1 MYIQDIKISGFIP
14 FDTFGIESIHI
25 DAQSIVQILIGD
37 NGSGKSSILREL
49 NPLPAQK
56 SLYHKD
62 GYKELTILHKD
73 SIYKIKSSFEKK
85 SGKHSFIKDDEE
97 LNIDGTSTLQTELAG
112 THLGYT
118 SQVHNCISCKYNICQ
133 MSPSERKSLIMNLAP
148 TTPEFIIDMFKYV
161 RSKVRE
167 YKNNLTLLYT
177 RKQEIENILIPKE
190 EIDLIIKD
198 KLKLEK
204 SQLDLGNKI
213 YHIEQQIV
221 NIKSK
226 SDLYVYPDVQESI
239 SYKNAK
245 ELKKKT
251 INFILRNKI
260 NTDIDIQEQIYGYKN
275 QLENIHKQRLDI
287 VNKGKRIVEE
297 LTNFDTSLLTLK
309 EESDISTFQLELK
322 EKIDTANILLKNI
335 GTNVIIPNEKFTD
348 EQIAILKEKE
358 KYIFDRMIPVL
369 DDVCNNIGV
378 DIENKF
384 MLYGDFSNMYKT
396 PYVSNAYRKADIEKN
411 LNRIKIEIDKTKE
424 LYKNIPS
431 KPSVILDNCN
441 NCGYRNYY
449 SNEISRIDKILEN
462 KQNEYKKYEEEYK
475 KICKYLEEEKE
486 RILMLE
492 RNAGILEDTLKTL
505 QNCFLRLDTD
515 EVIHLLNKDPYML
528 LNAINERLRAIDDI
542 NTYIDLNKSISEIS
556 AKIKSLEKTNAP
568 TIKILESLY
577 NDKIKERDILRYQ
590 LESLNKEYTEIENKI
605 SILNTYKSILNE
617 IENKI
622 TYMEKYSK
630 SFVYK
635 EYLKFLEETYLTAL
649 KKEKIEIDNQVFSK
663 SKIIKEQESLQDR
676 LTKEVITLID
686 QIEKKKIIY
695 EYMEDSLSPESG
707 MPKYHLVSFV
717 NALISNA
724 NFVIS
729 KIWTTP
735 LEIQLISQEEE
746 FNCNFLVKCNNNQIT
761 KLENISK
768 GQTAIVNFAFFIAL
782 MIALDIKDYPCIFDE
797 CDENLDAKHKQ
808 NYLEWL
814 KTYIDEGYANQMWI
828 VNHDAAL
835 YTGFLYKDII
845 CLRKENVVV
854 PTDINIRSEITYK

>member
-62 GYKELTILHKD
+62 GYKELTIIHKD

-97 LNIDGTSTLQTELAG
+97 LNIDGTSTLQTELASK
-112 THLGYT
+112 HLGYT
-118 SQVHNCISCKYNICQ
+118 SQIHNCISCKYNICQ
-133 MSPSERKSLIMNLAP
+133 MSPAERKTLIMNLAP

-167 YKNNLTLLYT
+167 YKNNLTLLYS

-190 EIDLIIKD
+190 EIENIIKE
-198 KLKLEK
+198 KTELEK
-204 SQLDLGNKI
+204 IQLDLGNRI
-213 YHIEQQIV
+213 YHIEQLIV

-226 SDLYVYPDVQESI
+226 SDLFLNSNTSLDTITYED
-239 SYKNAK
+239 AK
-245 ELKKKT
+245 ALKKKA
-251 INFILRNKI
+251 INFILKNKI
-260 NTDIDIQEQIYGYKN
+260 DLNTNINEQIVSLKN
-275 QLENIHKQRLDI
+275 MLENIHKQRLEI
-287 VNKGKRIVEE
+287 VEKGKRIVEE

-309 EESDISTFQLELK
+309 EESDINTFQLQLK

-335 GTNVIIPNEKFTD
+335 GSDVIIPNDKFTE
-348 EQIAILKEKE
+348 EQIQELKSKE
-358 KYIFDRMIPVL
+358 SFIFNLLADKI
-369 DDVCNNIGV
+369 DDNAN
-378 DIENKF
+378 NKF
-384 MLYGDFSNMYKT
+384 MLYGDFSNTYKT
-396 PYVSNAYRKADIEKN
+396 PYVSASYRKVDIEKN
-411 LNRIKIEIDKTKE
+411 LNRLQTEIDRIKE
-424 LYKNIPS
+424 LYKNIP
-431 KPSVILDNCN
+431 KEPLQVLDNCSR
-441 NCGYRNYY
+441 CGYRDYY
-449 SNEISRIDKILEN
+449 SNEKSRIDKMIEQRNIEYN
-462 KQNEYKKYEEEYK
+462 KLNEEYT
-475 KICKYLEEEKE
+475 KINKYLEEEKDN
-486 RILMLE
+486 I
-492 RNAGILEDTLKTL
+492 
-505 QNCFLRLDTD
+505 LRL
-515 EVIHLLNKDPYML
+515 EVNANILSKILNTVENSYFQMNTSDIIDLLNRDPYKYINI
-528 LNAINERLRAIDDI
+528 LNTKLQSISDI
-542 NTYIDLNKSISEIS
+542 NTYIDINKEISEIS
-556 AKIKSLEKTNAP
+556 VKIKSLEKTNAP

-577 NDKIKERDILRYQ
+577 NDKIKERDLLRNR
-590 LESLNKEYTEIENKI
+590 LDILNKDYCKIESKI
-605 SILNTYKSILNE
+605 NILNTYKSILGE
-617 IENKI
+617 IESKI
-622 TYMEKYSK
+622 AYMESYSR

-635 EYLKFLEETYLTAL
+635 EYLKFIEETYLTEL
-649 KKEKIEIDNQVFSK
+649 KKEKINTDNLVFSK
-663 SKIIKEQESLQDR
+663 SKIIKEQESLNDR
-676 LTKEVITLID
+676 LTKEVLTM
-686 QIEKKKIIY
+686 IEKIESKQVIY
-695 EYMEDSLSPESG
+695 EYLEDSLSPESG

-717 NALISNA
+717 NALINNA

-735 LEIQLISQEEE
+735 LEIIPIEQEEE
-746 FNCNFLVKCNNNQIT
+746 FNCNFMVKCNNNQIT

-768 GQTAIVNFAFFIAL
+768 GQTAIVNFAFYIAL

-854 PTDINIRSEITYK
+854 PTDINIRSNITYK